1 MWTGY
6 FNQHRRPCLN
16 IKINSAFFPAI
27 IDTGFDGFVQI
38 DLQLAVTLGWVKPKM
53 DIGISQIAD
62 GKSML
67 IGLFDSSVMI
77 ESDTVTGI

>member
-38 DLQLAVTLGWVKPKM
+38 DLPLAVTLG
-53 DIGISQIAD
+53 
-62 GKSML
+62 
-67 IGLFDSSVMI
+67 
-77 ESDTVTGI
+77 